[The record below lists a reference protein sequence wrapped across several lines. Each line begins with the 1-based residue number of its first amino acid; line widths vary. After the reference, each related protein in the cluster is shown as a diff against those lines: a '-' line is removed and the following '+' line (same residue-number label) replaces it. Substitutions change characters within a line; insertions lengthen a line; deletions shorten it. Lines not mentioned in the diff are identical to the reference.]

1 MTRLPRAI
9 AIAALTLTLA
19 ACGGGDDRDDDAT
32 PSATPTPAVTSE
44 EPTGPYLEPSDG
56 GGGDEDAPAG
66 DDSIVNAEADDE
78 ARQGATDAAL
88 ATTEVWVQGT
98 TMEQQEWNDALL
110 ETIAPISRT
119 AYDSK
124 WWGYRVDSTEITGDP
139 ELSNA
144 TMTTATVTVPT
155 DAGDLTLTVTRADE
169 SADWLTTGLE
179 PPAAEAAAD

>member
-98 TMEQQEWNDALL
+98 TREQQEWNDALL

>member
-9 AIAALTLTLA
+9 AIAAVTLALA
-19 ACGGGDDRDDDAT
+19 ACGGGDDRDDAT
-32 PSATPTPAVTSE
+32 PTATPTPTVTSE

-66 DDSIVNAEADDE
+66 DDSIVNAEADED
-78 ARQGATDAAL
+78 ARQGATDAAM
-88 ATTEVWVQGT
+88 ATAEVWVQGD

-179 PPAAEAAAD
+179 PPPAEAAAG

>member
-1 MTRLPRAI
+1 MIRLPR
-9 AIAALTLTLA
+9 TLAVAVAVLALA
-19 ACGGGDDRDDDAT
+19 ACGSGNDRDDDAT

-66 DDSIVNAEADDE
+66 DDSIVNAEADE
-78 ARQGATDAAL
+78 AARQGATDAAL

-139 ELSNA
+139 ELSNG

-179 PPAAEAAAD
+179 PPAAEAAAG